1 MPRIRPVVAPDDD
14 AAGPLLTAMTPSGEE
29 PIGLFRTFVRN
40 PAMADAMRGWGGYEL
55 GPRLT
60 LSLRARE
67 LVIHRTCARCGCE
80 YEWGVHVAVF
90 RERAGLDAAQAASLT
105 HGSPDDPC
113 WSDPSERCLI
123 RAVDELHDGSTIGD
137 ATWSSLSAS
146 FRPDQ
151 LLDITLLASWY
162 HAISYAANAAD
173 VELEP
178 WAPRFA
184 DVAAT
189 SGP

>member
-1 MPRIRPVVAPDDD
+1 MPRIRAVVAPYDDVT
-14 AAGPLLTAMTPSGEE
+14 GPLLAAMMPSGEE

-40 PAMADAMRGWGGYEL
+40 PGMADAMRGWGGYEL
-55 GPRLT
+55 GRRLT

-67 LVIHRTCARCGCE
+67 LVIDRTCARCDCE

-90 RERAGLDAAQAASLT
+90 GERAGLDAAQVASLT

-113 WSDPSERCLI
+113 WSDPSESSLI

-137 ATWSSLSAS
+137 ATWSALSAS

-151 LLDITLLASWY
+151 LLDITLLAGWY
-162 HAISYAANAAD
+162 HAISYAANAAG

-184 DVAAT
+184 DVAAA